1 MSGSGRTVFQM
12 WVDTPNG
19 PIVSGDLRQAL
30 GLSDSQVEAVNKV
43 FVDAGLLA
51 CRRCEH
57 SGDATGGAEFPAG
70 PGNRHLEAARL
81 GETGGQGRLFVKR
94 SLICLDKANGM
105 ASVSEHS

>member
-1 MSGSGRTVFQM
+1 M

-70 PGNRHLEAARL
+70 PGNRHL
-81 GETGGQGRLFVKR
+81 GTISTGQGRGQSGL
-94 SLICLDKANGM
+94 SAETG
-105 ASVSEHS
+105 